1 MPEAKKTETAAP
13 VAEPQQVSKQRAFT
27 ATGVSLVVSVAL
39 SALAS
44 YGINKVAVKVHDSIN
59 PPLPEATTSK

>member
-1 MPEAKKTETAAP
+1 MPETKTETA
-13 VAEPQQVSKQRAFT
+13 VAEPQKVSTKRAFT

-44 YGINKVAVKVHDSIN
+44 YGINKVATQVHNSIN
-59 PPLPEATTSK
+59 PPKTEAANTSN